1 MKILQPI
8 GSELLYLTLISFI
21 FLVRITPRPIAITVG
36 RLLGV
41 ATWAFVPY
49 YRKLV
54 KIQMKNALG
63 SGYSWLLP
71 LKAFMNF
78 GIIPVDIVKFSYLN
92 EAEVKKRLLVDGM
105 ENVASAVSDG
115 RAIMIISGHIS
126 NWEIL
131 ANVAIF
137 IGSKLHLVMAIQ
149 RDPKL
154 ESIFKSI
161 RGRLHGVEVLPP
173 KGGMVSALIETLKQG
188 KHIGMMVDQRH
199 QKKYGLVC
207 DMLGMPA
214 ITTPAPAFIALKG
227 DAIILPVS
235 ASKGAGKTYR
245 VCFGK
250 PIDPREFGTID
261 DNIERLTDGAQT
273 EAVQNISDTIQAWL
287 TSVIRTYPDHWL
299 WLHSRWVRR
308 KYMKKI
314 LKDGLDFREF
324 VFKQAEMVKQEF
336 SFRGGENPKAKS
348 QRIESPVPGV
358 RYSKNRG

>member
-1 MKILQPI
+1 MKILQPVV
-8 GSELLYLTLISFI
+8 SELLYLTIISFI

-36 RLLGV
+36 RLLGL
-41 ATWAFVPY
+41 AFWALVPY

-63 SGYSWLLP
+63 SGYSRLLP
-71 LKAFMNF
+71 IKAFMNF
-78 GIIPVDIVKFSYLN
+78 GIIPVEIIKFSYLN
-92 EAEVKKRLLVDGM
+92 EAEIKKRLLVEGM
-105 ENVASAVSDG
+105 ENVESALADG
-115 RAIMIISGHIS
+115 RAIMCVTGHIS

-137 IGSKLHLVMAIQ
+137 IGSKLHIVMAIQ

-161 RGRLHGVEVLPP
+161 RARLHGVEVLPP
-173 KGGMVSALIETLKQG
+173 KGGMVSSLIETLKQG

-199 QKKYGLVC
+199 QKKYGLIC
-207 DMLGMPA
+207 DLLGMPA

-235 ASKGAGKTYR
+235 SSKGQGKTYR
-245 VCFGK
+245 VRFEK

-261 DNIERLTDGAQT
+261 DNIEKLSDGAQT
-273 EAVQNISDTIQAWL
+273 EAVQKISDSIQAWL
-287 TSVIRTYPDHWL
+287 TLVIRTYPDQWL

-314 LKDGLDFREF
+314 FKEDLDFRKF
-324 VFKQAEMVKQEF
+324 VFKQAEGIKQEF
-336 SFRGGENPKAKS
+336 KS
-348 QRIESPVPGV
+348 KG
-358 RYSKNRG
+358 

>member
-1 MKILQPI
+1 MKILQPVV
-8 GSELLYLTLISFI
+8 SELLYLTIISFI

-36 RLLGV
+36 RLLGL
-41 ATWAFVPY
+41 AFWALVPY

-54 KIQMKNALG
+54 KIQMKNTLG
-63 SGYSWLLP
+63 SGYSRLLP
-71 LKAFMNF
+71 IKAFMNF
-78 GIIPVDIVKFSYLN
+78 GIIPVEIIKFSYLN
-92 EAEVKKRLLVDGM
+92 EAEIKKRLLVDGM
-105 ENVASAVSDG
+105 ENVESALADG
-115 RAIMIISGHIS
+115 RPIMCVTGHIS

-137 IGSKLHLVMAIQ
+137 IGSKLHIVMAIQ

-161 RGRLHGVEVLPP
+161 RARLHGVEVLPP
-173 KGGMVSALIETLKQG
+173 KGGMVSSLIETLKQG

-199 QKKYGLVC
+199 QKKYGLIC
-207 DMLGMPA
+207 DLLGMPA

-235 ASKGAGKTYR
+235 SSKGQGKTYR
-245 VCFGK
+245 VRFEK

-261 DNIERLTDGAQT
+261 DNIEKLSDGAQT
-273 EAVQNISDTIQAWL
+273 EAVQKISDSIQAWL
-287 TSVIRTYPDHWL
+287 TSVIRTSPDQWL

-314 LKDGLDFREF
+314 FKEGLDFRKF
-324 VFKQAEMVKQEF
+324 VFKQAEGIKQEF
-336 SFRGGENPKAKS
+336 KS
-348 QRIESPVPGV
+348 KG
-358 RYSKNRG
+358 

>member
-8 GSELLYLTLISFI
+8 VSELLYLTIISFI

-36 RLLGV
+36 RLLGL
-41 ATWAFVPY
+41 AFWALVPY

-63 SGYSWLLP
+63 SGYSRLLP
-71 LKAFMNF
+71 IKAFMNF
-78 GIIPVDIVKFSYLN
+78 GIIPVEIIKFSYLN
-92 EAEVKKRLLVDGM
+92 EAEIKKRLLVDGM
-105 ENVASAVSDG
+105 ENVESALADG
-115 RAIMIISGHIS
+115 RPIMCVTGHIS

-137 IGSKLHLVMAIQ
+137 IGSKLHIVMAIQ

-161 RGRLHGVEVLPP
+161 RARLHGVEVLPP
-173 KGGMVSALIETLKQG
+173 KGGMVSSLIETLKQG

-199 QKKYGLVC
+199 QKKYGLIC
-207 DMLGMPA
+207 DLLGMPA

-235 ASKGAGKTYR
+235 SSKGQGKTYR
-245 VCFGK
+245 VRFEK

-261 DNIERLTDGAQT
+261 DNIEKLSDGAQT
-273 EAVQNISDTIQAWL
+273 EAVQKISDSIQAWL
-287 TSVIRTYPDHWL
+287 TLVIRTYPDQWL

-314 LKDGLDFREF
+314 FKEDLDFRKF
-324 VFKQAEMVKQEF
+324 VFKQAEGIKQEF
-336 SFRGGENPKAKS
+336 KS
-348 QRIESPVPGV
+348 KG
-358 RYSKNRG
+358 

>member
-8 GSELLYLTLISFI
+8 VSELLYLTIISFI

-36 RLLGV
+36 RLLGL
-41 ATWAFVPY
+41 AFWALVPY

-63 SGYSWLLP
+63 SGYSRLLP
-71 LKAFMNF
+71 IKAFMNF
-78 GIIPVDIVKFSYLN
+78 GIIPVEIIKFSYLN
-92 EAEVKKRLLVDGM
+92 EAEIKKRLLVDGM
-105 ENVASAVSDG
+105 ENVESALADG
-115 RAIMIISGHIS
+115 RAIMCVTGHIS

-137 IGSKLHLVMAIQ
+137 IGSKLHIVMAIQ

-161 RGRLHGVEVLPP
+161 RARLHGVEVLPP
-173 KGGMVSALIETLKQG
+173 KGGMVSSLIETLKQG

-199 QKKYGLVC
+199 QKKYGLIC
-207 DMLGMPA
+207 DLLGMPA

-235 ASKGAGKTYR
+235 SSKGQGKTYR
-245 VCFGK
+245 VRFEK

-261 DNIERLTDGAQT
+261 DNIERLSDGAQT
-273 EAVQNISDTIQAWL
+273 EAVQKISNSIQAWL
-287 TSVIRTYPDHWL
+287 TSVIRTYPDQWL

-314 LKDGLDFREF
+314 FKEGLDFREF
-324 VFKQAEMVKQEF
+324 VFKQAEGIKQEF
-336 SFRGGENPKAKS
+336 KS
-348 QRIESPVPGV
+348 KG
-358 RYSKNRG
+358 